1 MKTSKTQLFS
11 GLSMGLLTA
20 VIVIMT
26 SCEAKSQQKTKVEA
40 PAMDFHTAAMTGNV
54 DAVKQHI
61 AAGSDLSAK
70 DPFGGSSPLIS
81 AIVFDKTEAAKVLI
95 DAGSDLKF
103 KNNDGST
110 PLHVATF
117 FCRTEIVKM
126 LLAKGA
132 DKTLKNNYGSTP
144 IEIVIAPW
152 DVMKPIYEMQQ
163 ASLGGFGLELDL
175 GRIEKTRPAI
185 ADLLK

>member
-1 MKTSKTQLFS
+1 
-11 GLSMGLLTA
+11 MGLLTA
-20 VIVIMT
+20 VIIIMT
-26 SCEAKSQQKTKVEA
+26 SCEANSQQSKNVDP
-40 PAMDFHTAAMTGNV
+40 PAMDFHTAAMTGNIE
-54 DAVKQHI
+54 AVKQHI
-61 AAGSDLSAK
+61 AAGSDLSEK

-81 AIVFDKTEAAKVLI
+81 AIVFDKTEAAKLLI
-95 DAGSDLKF
+95 DAGSDLTF

-117 FCRTEIVKM
+117 FCRTEIVKT

-132 DKTLKNNYGSTP
+132 DKSAKNNFGSTP
-144 IEIVIAPW
+144 IEIATAPW

-175 GRIEKTRPAI
+175 KRIEKTRPVVAG
-185 ADLLK
+185 LLK